1 MGLANRP
8 RSPVL
13 CDIYACGTRELRVTV
28 ERCVLW
34 SHGMTQRPHMDR
46 DGCGALVCV
55 RIILFEILI
64 QNARARAR
72 ERE

>member
-1 MGLANRP
+1 M
-8 RSPVL
+8 L
-13 CDIYACGTRELRVTV
+13 CDIYAFETRELLVTV

-34 SHGMTQRPHMDR
+34 SWHDSTPSAPHVDR

-64 QNARARAR
+64 QNARARER